1 MAQFSKRTPSGD
13 QVITY
18 PADLTHDLLRPLKR
32 TLPKR
37 KRASTIKSEVKR
49 EAVDLDPSFE
59 AEFKAAKARLLGE
72 AAI

>member
-18 PADLTHDLLRPLKR
+18 PADLTHDPLRPLKR

-37 KRASTIKSEVKR
+37 KRASNKKSEVKK
-49 EAVDLDPSFE
+49 EAVDVDTSFE
-59 AEFKAAKARLLGE
+59 EEFQAAKARLVGE

>member
-18 PADLTHDLLRPLKR
+18 PADLTHDLLRPIKR
-32 TLPKR
+32 TLLKR
-37 KRASTIKSEVKR
+37 KRACNKKSEVKK
-49 EAVDLDPSFE
+49 EAVDVDTSFE
-59 AEFKAAKARLLGE
+59 EEFLAAKARLVGE